1 MVVGSWVTS
10 VDEDMRV
17 RWSPV
22 GMGSVIGGGGISLW
36 SSAQDVEYLEN
47 GGWALSTSSLML
59 LVISSD

>member
-22 GMGSVIGGGGISLW
+22 GMGSVMGGGVSLW

-47 GGWALSTSSLML
+47 GGWALATSPLML